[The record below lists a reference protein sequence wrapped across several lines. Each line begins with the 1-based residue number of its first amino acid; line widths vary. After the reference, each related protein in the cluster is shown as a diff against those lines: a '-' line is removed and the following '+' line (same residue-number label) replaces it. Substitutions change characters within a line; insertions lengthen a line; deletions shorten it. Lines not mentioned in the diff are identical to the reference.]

1 MYVLDRWLSPVPSG
15 VAGEL
20 YVAGAGLARGYL
32 GQPELTAERFTACPF
47 GVGGERMYRT
57 GDLAKWTA
65 QGSLVFTGRA
75 DDQVKVRGFR
85 IEPGEIEAVL
95 AAHPGVAQAAV
106 VAREDTRG
114 GERLVGYI
122 VLADDACPDLA
133 ARDGGDDTVAQRARA
148 FAAQQ
153 LPAYMVPAVVMVL
166 DVLPLTV
173 NGKVDR
179 AALPVPEIVARPR
192 ARRPATAQEAILCTI
207 FAELLGV
214 DADQV
219 GPDDSFFDLGGHS
232 LLAMQLIN
240 RVRTTLG
247 AELPVRLLFEVA
259 TAAGLAG
266 QLANLTKTRPALR
279 PRNRQE

>member
-1 MYVLDRWLSPVPSG
+1 
-15 VAGEL
+15 
-20 YVAGAGLARGYL
+20 
-32 GQPELTAERFTACPF
+32 
-47 GVGGERMYRT
+47 
-57 GDLAKWTA
+57 
-65 QGSLVFTGRA
+65 
-75 DDQVKVRGFR
+75 
-85 IEPGEIEAVL
+85 
-95 AAHPGVAQAAV
+95 
-106 VAREDTRG
+106 
-114 GERLVGYI
+114 
-122 VLADDACPDLA
+122 
-133 ARDGGDDTVAQRARA
+133 
-148 FAAQQ
+148 
-153 LPAYMVPAVVMVL
+153 MVPAVVMVL

-179 AALPVPEIVARPR
+179 AALPVPEIVARPVPR
-192 ARRPATAQEAILCTI
+192 QPANAQEAILCTI

-240 RVRTTLG
+240 RVRTALG

-279 PRNRQE
+279 PRNRQEQL